1 MKLMIMIT
9 NRHKSDAIIKEI
21 SMNDH
26 MLKSITFIGHGTA
39 TSEILDALN
48 LEASDKDVVLAIVED
63 NHVQPIFEILE
74 EKFQFSRKGK
84 GVALTVA
91 LNGIS
96 AQTFKLLTE
105 VKGEE
110 I

>member
-21 SMNDH
+21 SMNDY